1 MAEKSLARWNRLLFF
16 MGLLKIP
23 MLRFVRPKLLQLDDN
38 AAIVRIRLTRRSR
51 NHLNSMYFGALAVGA
66 DTAAG
71 ILAFYHSEKL
81 GRKPVFAFKSME
93 AHFLSRPTSHVR
105 FICHEGKAVEMAIR
119 ESIETGERV
128 NRKINVSA
136 FNNQDEAV
144 AAFVMEVSVK
154 FR

>member
-1 MAEKSLARWNRLLFF
+1 MAEKSLAHWNRMLFF

-38 AAIVRIRLTRRSR
+38 TAIVCIRLTRRSK
-51 NHLNSMYFGALAVGA
+51 NHLDSMYFGALAVGA

-71 ILAFYHSEKL
+71 ILAFYHSGKL
-81 GRKPVFAFKSME
+81 GKKPAFAFKSMD

-105 FICHEGKAVEMAIR
+105 FICHEGKVVETAIR
-119 ESIETGERV
+119 EAIASGERV
-128 NRKINVSA
+128 NRKVNVSA
-136 FNNQDEAV
+136 FNSRDEVV
-144 AAFVMEVSVK
+144 ATFVMEVSVK